1 MNKVDQYIEKHQS
14 WSEGLE
20 ILRKSILETELEET
34 VKWGA
39 PTYTING
46 KNVVG
51 LGAFKNHFGL
61 WFFQGVFLK
70 DKHQLLVNAQEG
82 KTKALRQMRFT
93 SVAEINVDI
102 IKQYVKE
109 AIDNQKAGKEVKIE
123 RNKTFEIP
131 ELLQNALDKDKEFN
145 SAFTQLSPGKQKEYA
160 NYILEAKRE
169 ETRLKRL
176 EKITPMVNSGIGL
189 YDKYKNC

>member
-1 MNKVDQYIEKHQS
+1 
-14 WSEGLE
+14 
-20 ILRKSILETELEET
+20 
-34 VKWGA
+34 
-39 PTYTING
+39 
-46 KNVVG
+46 
-51 LGAFKNHFGL
+51 
-61 WFFQGVFLK
+61 
-70 DKHQLLVNAQEG
+70 
-82 KTKALRQMRFT
+82 MRFT